1 MTSMIS
7 NMSNHKVQS
16 SMFKVYS
23 IASGVKAFSTT
34 RKGGVSQ
41 GNYSEFNI
49 NEYCGDNAEHVAEN
63 RRRLAAELGVEPGHI
78 IVLRNA
84 AERKRSKCL
93 RSRSKLSMPE
103 NIRKMI
109 LEGVDAV
116 MTNQAGVCI
125 GVSTAD
131 CIPVLLYDEEHHAV
145 AAIHA
150 GWRGTL
156 ARIVHKTIQEMAFTY
171 HTDPKKLKAVIGP
184 GISIDSFEVGDEVY
198 EAFEQA
204 AFPMEEIA
212 EQRPN
217 AAFSA
222 DPADRERLAAE
233 GNIVQPLKWHLNLP
247 LCNKQIL
254 LHCGVAEENIQDC
267 GICTFQHSDEYFSAR
282 KLGTESGRIYTAIL
296 LEK

>member
-78 IVLRNA
+78 IMPHQVHGVEVRQIA
-84 AERKRSKCL
+84 GEYF
-93 RSRSKLSMPE
+93 SMPE

-156 ARIVHKTIQEMAFTY
+156 ARIVHKTIQEMAFT
-171 HTDPKKLKAVIGP
+171 
-184 GISIDSFEVGDEVY
+184 
-198 EAFEQA
+198 
-204 AFPMEEIA
+204 
-212 EQRPN
+212 
-217 AAFSA
+217 
-222 DPADRERLAAE
+222 
-233 GNIVQPLKWHLNLP
+233 
-247 LCNKQIL
+247 
-254 LHCGVAEENIQDC
+254 
-267 GICTFQHSDEYFSAR
+267 
-282 KLGTESGRIYTAIL
+282 
-296 LEK
+296 

>member
-1 MTSMIS
+1 MI
-7 NMSNHKVQS
+7 KEYQV
-16 SMFKVYS
+16 
-23 IASGVKAFSTT
+23 ATGVKAFSTT

-41 GNYSEFNI
+41 GNYGEFNI
-49 NEYCGDNAEHVAEN
+49 NEFCGDNAEHVAEN
-63 RRRLAAELGVEPGHI
+63 RKRLATELGIDTAHI
-78 IVLRNA
+78 IMPHQVHGVEVRNIA
-84 AERKRSKCL
+84 GEFL
-93 RSRSKLSMPE
+93 TMPE
-103 NIRKMI
+103 NIRKMV

-116 MTNQAGVCI
+116 MTDQKGVCI

-184 GISIDSFEVGDEVY
+184 GISLDHFEVGDEVY

-217 AAFSA
+217 AAFSV
-222 DPADRERLAAE
+222 DPAERERLAAE
-233 GNIVQPLKWHLNLP
+233 GNIMQPLNGISIFRSATDRFFCIVECPKRISRIVASVPLP
-247 LCNKQIL
+247 IAMSTSLPESWVSR
-254 LHCGVAEENIQDC
+254 VAESIQASC
-267 GICTFQHSDEYFSAR
+267 
-282 KLGTESGRIYTAIL
+282 
-296 LEK
+296 

>member
-1 MTSMIS
+1 MP
-7 NMSNHKVQS
+7 HQV
-16 SMFKVYS
+16 
-23 IASGVKAFSTT
+23 
-34 RKGGVSQ
+34 
-41 GNYSEFNI
+41 
-49 NEYCGDNAEHVAEN
+49 H
-63 RRRLAAELGVEPGHI
+63 GVE
-78 IVLRNA
+78 VRNIA
-84 AERKRSKCL
+84 GEFL
-93 RSRSKLSMPE
+93 TMPE
-103 NIRKMI
+103 NIRKMV

-116 MTNQAGVCI
+116 MTDQKGVCI

-131 CIPVLLYDEEHHAV
+131 CIPVLLYDEEHQAV

-184 GISIDSFEVGDEVY
+184 GISLDHFEVGDEVY

-217 AAFSA
+217 AAFSV
-222 DPADRERLAAE
+222 DPAERERLAAE

-247 LCNKQIL
+247 LCNRQIL
-254 LHCGVAEENIQDC
+254 LHCGVAEENVQDC
-267 GICTFQHSDEYFSAR
+267 GICTFAHSDEYFSAR
-282 KLGTESGRIYTAIL
+282 KLGIESGRIYTGIML
-296 LEK
+296 K